1 MENPPGTHDAGQ
13 GAGYRQEAPPVNLP
27 NANLILIL
35 GILSILLCWWH
46 FVSVAGIAMGL
57 IALVM
62 ANRELRLYESRPEA
76 YTVSS
81 MNTVRTGRTCAMIG
95 LVISVLVFSM
105 VVLLIF
111 GILVSLP
118 FWGMNP

>member
-1 MENPPGTHDAGQ
+1 MTGGFPPEPPPGD
-13 GAGYRQEAPPVNLP
+13 LP
-27 NANLILIL
+27 NARIILIL

-46 FVSVAGIAMGL
+46 FISLAGLAMGL

-62 ANRELRLYESRPEA
+62 ANREMRVYYSRPAA
-76 YTVSS
+76 YTLSS
-81 MNTVRTGRTCAMIG
+81 LNNVRTGRTCALIG
-95 LVISVLVFSM
+95 LAISALVFTFVM
-105 VVLLIF
+105 LLLF